1 MSIWTKFALSAAI
14 VLSTAVTASAVTKKQ
29 KIPVHRSGPRAQAIV
44 PRAAPLFN
52 SYSPA
57 ATGGGSPGYNQ
68 MLERF

>member
-1 MSIWTKFALSAAI
+1 MR
-14 VLSTAVTASAVTKKQ
+14 Q
-29 KIPVHRSGPRAQAIV
+29 RSVVSRT
-44 PRAAPLFN
+44 APLFN